1 MARLVLSSCASHDWP
16 RELLE
21 LRCVR
26 LSQFKI
32 MKTKY
37 VNTAGTQF
45 SKKAFPVIVKEL
57 KTIERDVGIITPQAV
72 VARASNKSNPLH
84 KYFTWNDSIAA
95 RKHREWEARM
105 LIRSVSVTFIDSG
118 GKEQAVRAFVNLKPD
133 EESDENELGS
143 SGYLSFESIKGNT
156 NYENQVLRYAHNQLL
171 GWKRRFGHFK
181 EFLEVDR
188 AIEHVTLK

>member
-1 MARLVLSSCASHDWP
+1 
-16 RELLE
+16 
-21 LRCVR
+21 
-26 LSQFKI
+26 

-37 VNTAGTQF
+37 INSNGATIG
-45 SKKAFPVIVKEL
+45 KKDLPVVVRTL
-57 KTIERDVGIITPQAV
+57 KQIEREAGAITPQLV
-72 VARASNKSNPLH
+72 VARAASKANPLH
-84 KYFTWNDSIAA
+84 KYFTWDDTEAA

-118 GKEQAVRAFVNLKPD
+118 GREQAVRAFVNLKPD

-188 AIEHVTLK
+188 AIEAVKVG